1 MRRTT
6 RRALLWGRCL
16 QPPLSQSNVW
26 VEVMMINE
34 AVVDLS
40 RLQFALTVMYHFLF
54 VPLTLGM
61 AFLLAIM
68 ESVYVIT
75 GKQVY
80 KDMVKFWGKLFGI
93 NFALGVTTGLTMEF
107 QFGMNWSYFS
117 HYVGDIFGAPLAIE
131 GLMAFFLE
139 STLVGLFFFGWDR
152 LSKVKHLMVTWGV
165 ALGSNL
171 SALWILI
178 ANGWMQNPV
187 GSEFNYETMR
197 MELVDFGAL
206 LFNPVAQVKFVHTV
220 SAGYTTGAMFVL
232 VVSSYY
238 LLKGRDLAFARRSF
252 AIASAFGLAS
262 VLSVIILGDES
273 GYELGEVQKVKLAA
287 VEAEWETHEAPAP
300 FTIIGFPNQELE
312 MTEYALRVPGLMGL
326 IATRS
331 LTEEVTGLK
340 ELKEHNRQRI
350 INGIYANQLLEK
362 IRTGAADDLVIANF
376 EKVKGDL
383 GYGLLVT
390 AYNTDFNQITAE
402 QIDQAVEYSIPQ
414 VAPLFFSFRVMV
426 ACGFIMLVVF
436 AAAFYQNARRRI
448 GQNPLFL
455 KAIMLCLPLPWI
467 ACETGWFVAEY
478 GRQPWAIGEILP
490 VHAAVSNLTAGQIWT
505 TMSIMTGLY
514 TVFLIAELYLM
525 IRFSKQG
532 PSSLHTGRY
541 ALETETAQLRAKT
554 EV

>member
-1 MRRTT
+1 
-6 RRALLWGRCL
+6 
-16 QPPLSQSNVW
+16 
-26 VEVMMINE
+26 MINE
-34 AVVDLS
+34 TVVDLS
-40 RLQFALTVMYHFLF
+40 RFQFALTALYHFLF
-54 VPLTLGM
+54 IPLTLGM
-61 AFLLAIM
+61 SFLLAIM

-93 NFALGVTTGLTMEF
+93 NFALGVATGLTMEF
-107 QFGMNWSYFS
+107 QFGTNWSYFS

-152 LSKVKHLMVTWGV
+152 LSKVKHLTVTWLV
-165 ALGSNL
+165 AIASNM

-197 MELVDFGAL
+197 MELVDFSAL

-220 SAGYTTGAMFVL
+220 SAGYCTGAMFVL
-232 VVSSYY
+232 AISAYY
-238 LLKGRDLAFARRSF
+238 MLKGRDLAFARRSF

-262 VLSVIILGDES
+262 VLSVIVLGDAS
-273 GYELGEVQKVKLAA
+273 GYELGDVQKVKLAA
-287 VEAEWETHEAPAP
+287 VEAEWDTQTAPAA
-300 FTIIGFPNQELE
+300 FTLIGFPNQKLGE
-312 MTEYALRVPGLMGL
+312 TEYAINIPAALGL

-331 LTEEVTGLK
+331 LTGEVAGIK
-340 ELKEHNRQRI
+340 ELKAHNRQRI

-362 IRTGAADDLVIANF
+362 LRSGSTDPLVKENF

-383 GYGLLVT
+383 GYGLLVKT
-390 AYNTDFNQITAE
+390 FTDNMNDVTSQ
-402 QIDQAVEYSIPQ
+402 QIDQAVDYSIPN
-414 VAPLFFSFRVMV
+414 VAPIFFSFRIMV
-426 ACGFIMLVVF
+426 ACGFIMLIIF
-436 AAAFYQNARRRI
+436 AVAFYQNARRRI
-448 GQNPLFL
+448 GQNRWFLRVVLFS
-455 KAIMLCLPLPWI
+455 LPLPWI
-467 ACETGWFVAEY
+467 AGETGWIVAEY

-490 VHAAVSNLTAGQIWT
+490 VNLAASGLSETELWISIAGI
-505 TMSIMTGLY
+505 IALY
-514 TVFLIAELYLM
+514 TAFIIVEMYLM

-541 ALETETAQLRAKT
+541 ALEKETDQLKSQ